1 MNIFHQLVERP
12 WVGTDNPAIDGGR
25 SFDLSAATVGLRMF
39 LCIASVLFSLLVI
52 TYADRML
59 FEDWRPTPSQWIL
72 WFNTGLL
79 IQSSIAFQWSLFSI
93 RRDRVD
99 NAKVGMLVAG
109 LFAVAFLIGQILA
122 WRQMITSVEFDITNP
137 AVAFFYLITAL
148 HALHMMGGLVAW
160 RRTAKVL
167 WQSPNTQDM
176 TLRIRLCTTYWH
188 FLLIIWLILFG
199 LLFSDN
205 DNLNALLVLCG
216 LR

>member
-1 MNIFHQLVERP
+1 MNIFRQLVEKP
-12 WVGTDNPAIDGGR
+12 WVGTENPTIDAGR
-25 SFDLSAATVGLRMF
+25 SFDLSAAAVGLRMF

-79 IQSSIAFQWSLFSI
+79 VISSGAFQWSLFSI

-109 LFAVAFLIGQILA
+109 LFAVAFLIGQIFA
-122 WRQMITSVEFDITNP
+122 WRQMIASLEFDITNP

-148 HALHMMGGLVAW
+148 HALHLLGGLVAW
-160 RRTAKVL
+160 KRTAKVL
-167 WQSPNTQDM
+167 WQNPGAQDM
-176 TLRIRLCTTYWH
+176 ALRIRLCTTYWH

-199 LLFSDN
+199 LLFSGN
-205 DNLNALLVLCG
+205 DSLNGLLAFFG